1 MKVISGNLK
10 GRKLTVPRGHKVRP
24 TGARVKEALFSILAE
39 GVIGADVLDLFSG
52 TGNIGVEALSRGAN
66 SSLFIENDPKTL
78 LILEK
83 NLRELSLIN
92 RSKVIKLDVPRGL
105 KLLHKGGAKFDIIFI
120 DPPYIYP
127 KIWDIFSA
135 VSKYDILKEGGIVV
149 WEHDSKKIPK
159 LQYGTLKMIE
169 TKKYGDTAIT
179 FFTKE

>member
-24 TGARVKEALFSILAE
+24 TGARVKEALFSII
-39 GVIGADVLDLFSG
+39 GQSIIGADVLDLFSG
-52 TGNIGVEALSRGAN
+52 TGNIGIEALSRGAN

-83 NLRELSLIN
+83 NIRELSLSE
-92 RSKVIKLDVPRGL
+92 RSKVIKLDVSRGL
-105 KLLHKGGAKFDIIFI
+105 KLLHKRGVKFDIIFI

-127 KIWDIFSA
+127 KIWDILSA
-135 VSKYDILKEGGIVV
+135 VSKYDILKEDGLVV
-149 WEHDSKKIPK
+149 WEHGSKKIQKPR
-159 LQYGTLKMIE
+159 YGNLKMIE
-169 TKKYGDTAIT
+169 TKKYGDTGIT